1 MTSRHLLPLLWSC
14 LLLLPAAGREEL
26 GPAIGGADDV
36 AASGSQGLSLV
47 TAEPAETGGTGQLGT
62 RWPALG
68 AGIRLVPTQGEFRG
82 AWLHWEDY
90 LTPEAIARTVARA
103 RRARLNALLALA
115 NYPDQAM
122 WRSRTI
128 PTNPRVAPGFD
139 PLRELVR
146 QAHAAGLQVHPYLVM
161 LNAGLTK
168 HPGIKPDW
176 YARTAT
182 GQRYGGWLNP
192 SHPEVRDFLAALVA
206 EVAETGVD
214 GIHYDYIRHEYDS
227 DYGYDEY
234 SRQKFFNQYGWD
246 PLELRGAA
254 GGAGV
259 RLLKTSF
266 HNGDGAGLFADQQR
280 FVAAAGF
287 RPPVMPEANLPQL
300 RSDTVLVAGNLYS
313 SKVSGATVENLL
325 DFVARGGAAIILD
338 GPEITTISRKLA
350 AAVGLAGKGYLEE
363 RPTTITM
370 LRGPAQINAGVDRQ
384 IQTRVRGNPSP
395 LLGDATLL
403 ALLDDG
409 TPALTTRSYGKGT
422 FVVFNFHIYTG
433 EAADNPALQRL
444 FTNVVDWLTTEHG
457 IVNTTATVA
466 NGTRISPATWDRWR
480 VEEVSSLVR
489 YLTAT
494 ARKVRPD
501 IITSAAGGTQ
511 REDLQRVKRD
521 GHTWLRRNDV
531 QFLCPMAYTTDN
543 TIFRRRLAEEL
554 DPVAEPELRQM
565 LFAGI
570 GVYKRPS
577 APQRWLEQIAIAR
590 QMGLK
595 GVCLFAFENL
605 TDDLIAALAAGPFAQ
620 PAPVPWTPVP
630 VASGE

>member
-1 MTSRHLLPLLWSC
+1 MTSRQLLPLLC
-14 LLLLPAAGREEL
+14 GALLLCPLVARDEL
-26 GPAIGGADDV
+26 GPAASGAGDV
-36 AASGSQGLSLV
+36 ASSGSQGLSLAA
-47 TAEPAETGGTGQLGT
+47 TETTETGSTFQPGLH
-62 RWPALG
+62 RPPASPG
-68 AGIRLVPTQGEFRG
+68 YRLVPTAGEFRG

-103 RRARLNALLALA
+103 KRARLNALLALA

-146 QAHAAGLQVHPYLVM
+146 QAHAAGIQIHPYLVT

-176 YARTAT
+176 YARTAS

-206 EVAETGVD
+206 ELAETGVD
-214 GIHYDYIRHEYDS
+214 GVHYDYIRHEYDS
-227 DYGYDEY
+227 DCGYDDL

-266 HNGDGAGLFADQQR
+266 HAADGSGLFADQQR
-280 FVAAAGF
+280 FIAAAGF
-287 RPPVMPEANLPQL
+287 KPPVLPEANLSQL
-300 RSDTVLVAGNLYS
+300 RADTVLVAGNLYS
-313 SKVSGATVENLL
+313 SKVSGDTIDSLL
-325 DFVARGGAAIILD
+325 SFVSRGGSAIILD

-363 RPTTITM
+363 RPATITM

-384 IQTRVRGNPSP
+384 IQTKVRGNPSP

-409 TPALTTRSYGKGT
+409 TPALTTRSYGQGT
-422 FVVFNFHIYTG
+422 FVVFNFHVYTG

-444 FTNVVDWLTTEHG
+444 FANVVDWLTTEHG
-457 IVNTTATVA
+457 IVNTTAMVS

-480 VEEVSSLVR
+480 IDEVSSLVR

-494 ARKVRPD
+494 VRKVNPA

-511 REDLQRVKRD
+511 RDDLQRVKRD
-521 GHTWLRRNDV
+521 GYTWLRRNDV

-543 TIFRRRLAEEL
+543 TVFRRRLAEEL
-554 DPVAEPELRQM
+554 DPVGEPELRQM

-577 APQRWLEQIAIAR
+577 APQRWIEQVAIAR

-595 GVCLFAFENL
+595 GVCFFAFENL
-605 TDDLIAALAAGPFAQ
+605 TDGFINALASGPFAQ
-620 PAPVPWTPVP
+620 PAPVPWTQVP
-630 VASGE
+630 VGGGE

>member
-1 MTSRHLLPLLWSC
+1 MTSRYRLPLLCC
-14 LLLLPAAGREEL
+14 LSLLLPAHARDEL
-26 GPAIGGADDV
+26 GPARTNSGDV
-36 AASGSQGLSLV
+36 ASSGSQGLSL
-47 TAEPAETGGTGQLGT
+47 AAGDSAETGSNFTPGGY
-62 RWPALG
+62 RPAATPG
-68 AGIRLVPTQGEFRG
+68 YRLLPAAGEFRG

-90 LTPEAIARTVARA
+90 LTPQAIARTIARA
-103 RRARLNALLALA
+103 KRARLNALLALA

-139 PLRELVR
+139 PIRELVR
-146 QAHAAGLQVHPYLVM
+146 QAHEAGIQVHPYLVM

-176 YARTAT
+176 YARTAS

-206 EVAETGVD
+206 ELAETGVD
-214 GIHYDYIRHEYDS
+214 GVHYDYIRHEYDS
-227 DYGYDEY
+227 DCGYDDL
-234 SRQKFFNQYGWD
+234 SRQKFFNQFGWD
-246 PLELRGAA
+246 PLELRGAV

-259 RLLKTSF
+259 RLLKTGF
-266 HNGDGAGLFADQQR
+266 HQGDGAGLFADQQR
-280 FVAAAGF
+280 FVALAGF
-287 RPPVMPEANLPQL
+287 KPPVMPEANLPQL
-300 RSDTVLVAGNLYS
+300 RADTVLVAANLYS
-313 SKVSGATVENLL
+313 SRVSGDTVDNLL
-325 DFVARGGAAIILD
+325 AFVARGGSCIILD

-363 RPTTITM
+363 RPATITM
-370 LRGPAQINAGVDRQ
+370 LHGPAQVNAGVDRL
-384 IQTRVRGNPSP
+384 IQTKVRGNPSP

-403 ALLDDG
+403 ALMDDG
-409 TPALTTRSYGKGT
+409 TPALTTRNYGKGT
-422 FVVFNFHIYTG
+422 FVVFNFHVYSG

-444 FTNVVDWLTTEHG
+444 FANVVDWLTTEHG
-457 IVNTTATVA
+457 IVNTTAMVS
-466 NGTRISPATWDRWR
+466 NGTRISQATWDRWR
-480 VEEVSSLVR
+480 IDEVSSLVR

-494 ARKVRPD
+494 ARKVNPT

-521 GHTWLRRNDV
+521 GYTWLRRNDV

-543 TIFRRRLAEEL
+543 TIFKRRLAEEL
-554 DPVAEPELRQM
+554 EPVAEPEYRSM

-577 APQRWLEQIAIAR
+577 APQRWVEQVYIAR
-590 QMGLK
+590 QMGFK

-605 TDDLIAALAAGPFAQ
+605 TDEMIAALAAGPFAQ
-620 PAPVPWTPVP
+620 PASVPWTQVP
-630 VASGE
+630 VGGGE